1 MRVGADVG
9 WKRSDFSRPGARP
22 EQLAFDLGRH
32 YRVSSPVLLTTG
44 AHSPPLFA
52 PVVARIAAALPDAQ
66 LHAFPD
72 AGHIPHVTHPDSY
85 IAAIAEFIG
94 TNPT

>member
-1 MRVGADVG
+1 M
-9 WKRSDFSRPGARP
+9 ARTSLGNAPTFLDEAHDP
-22 EQLAFDLGRH
+22 EQLAFDLGRITAF
-32 YRVSSPVLLTTG
+32 SKPVLLTTG
-44 AHSPPLFA
+44 GHSPPLFA
-52 PVVARIAAALPDAQ
+52 PLVARIAAALPAAQ

-85 IAAIAEFIG
+85 IAAIADFIG